1 MYALIDGNCFFVSCE
16 RAFRPDLKN
25 VPVVVLSSNDGCV
38 VSRSPEAKQ
47 LGIKMSEPYFQIKHL
62 VQSGELV
69 VFSSNFTLYSD
80 LSRRMMETIAST
92 VPSISVY
99 SIDECFASLDGMSNL
114 YETGILIKEKV
125 LRWVGIPTCIG
136 IAPTRTLAKFCNR
149 MAKEYPTLNGVV
161 VWNDWSEDIQRRALK
176 SQSVGEIWGIGRQL
190 LKHLNAQGIFTALD
204 FYEYDAATLRRLY
217 GVTVERTYREMHGT
231 PCSTMADTPERP
243 QQILRSRSFGHLIT
257 DLESLEAAVSHHTKV
272 AVRKLWEEQC
282 TATTVSVF
290 VYTNRFR
297 KQDEQYHAKQS
308 TKLASS
314 TNDWLS
320 INKAAQSL
328 LHLIFRPGLNYKK
341 CGVELSGINPV
352 GTGLQQD
359 FWEEDTT
366 HKKLMQTIGDIQH
379 RFGRDSINLGCELL
393 SNNWGDNHELQSDL
407 SLTQVKNLPVID

>member
-38 VSRSPEAKQ
+38 VSRSPEAKL

-80 LSRRMMETIAST
+80 LSRRMMETIAAT

-114 YETGILIKEKV
+114 HETGILIREKV
-125 LRWVGIPTCIG
+125 LRWVGIPTCVG

-161 VWNDWSEDIQRRALK
+161 VWDDWSEDIQRRALK
-176 SQSVGEIWGIGRQL
+176 SQSVSEIWGIGRQL

-204 FYEYDAATLRRLY
+204 FYEYDAVTLRRLY
-217 GVTVERTYREMHGT
+217 GVTVERTFREMHGT
-231 PCSTMADTPERP
+231 PCSTMADKTERP

-297 KQDEQYHAKQS
+297 KQDEQYHARQS
-308 TKLASS
+308 TKLAAS

-320 INKAAQSL
+320 INKAAQNL

-352 GTGLQQD
+352 DQGLQQD
-359 FWEEDTT
+359 FWEENTT

>member
-38 VSRSPEAKQ
+38 VSRSPEAKL

-80 LSRRMMETIAST
+80 LSRRMMETIAAT

-114 YETGILIKEKV
+114 HETGILIREKV
-125 LRWVGIPTCIG
+125 LRWVGIPTCVG

-161 VWNDWSEDIQRRALK
+161 VWDDWSEDIQRRALK
-176 SQSVGEIWGIGRQL
+176 SQSVSEIWGIGRQL

-204 FYEYDAATLRRLY
+204 FYEYDAVTLRRLY
-217 GVTVERTYREMHGT
+217 GVTVERTLREMHGT
-231 PCSTMADTPERP
+231 PCSTMADKTERP

-272 AVRKLWEEQC
+272 V
-282 TATTVSVF
+282 VV
-290 VYTNRFR
+290 
-297 KQDEQYHAKQS
+297 
-308 TKLASS
+308 
-314 TNDWLS
+314 
-320 INKAAQSL
+320 
-328 LHLIFRPGLNYKK
+328 
-341 CGVELSGINPV
+341 
-352 GTGLQQD
+352 
-359 FWEEDTT
+359 
-366 HKKLMQTIGDIQH
+366 
-379 RFGRDSINLGCELL
+379 
-393 SNNWGDNHELQSDL
+393 
-407 SLTQVKNLPVID
+407 